1 MSAAAD
7 DTSWGDFL
15 ADGRTARLALICLG
29 VWLNAA
35 DSLVTTTI
43 MPSVGRE
50 LGGYAYF
57 SWATAAYMAGA
68 ILSGATA
75 ARLSGRF
82 GLRRAMVAAGLL
94 TAAGCAASALAPD
107 MIALVAGRAVQGL
120 GAGWIV
126 GACYA
131 AVGAMFPARHLARIF
146 GVMTSVWGVATVLGP
161 LVGAI
166 FAEGDHWRTMFWAFG
181 GQSLA
186 FVVAAVWLLPQ
197 DVPTSGHKTPWLQ
210 LGLVLAGVGLLG
222 AADLVTSLAVA
233 AALCVAS
240 LAIFIAAV
248 RLPGSADHGLFPLAA
263 GDLRTAI
270 GAAYLSYFA
279 LMAAA
284 TGFSVYGPAL
294 LQKLFGFSPLQ
305 AGYAAGLESVGW
317 STAALVVAGRSE
329 RWHGPIIRLGAVC
342 VVGALAVLT
351 VTMRGG
357 PIAVILAAAT
367 VMGAGFGLSS
377 GFTGRR
383 VIAAAAA
390 SEREVASAGI
400 NSVRQVGGA
409 AGACLSGIIANLLG
423 MSAGVTTAAAQA
435 SAVWLFA
442 LAVPVALVG
451 AFGAWRVAEPRF
463 ASPLEAEP

>member
-1 MSAAAD
+1 MTAAAPSA
-7 DTSWGDFL
+7 SWSDFL
-15 ADGRTARLALICLG
+15 AEGRAARIALICLG

-43 MPSVGRE
+43 MPTIGRQ
-50 LGGYAYF
+50 LGGYALF
-57 SWATAAYMAGA
+57 SWATAAYAVGA

-75 ARLSGRF
+75 ARLSARV
-82 GLRRAMVAAGLL
+82 GLRRAMVAAGVL
-94 TAAGCAASALAPD
+94 TAVGCAVSALAPG
-107 MIALVAGRAVQGL
+107 MIVLVAGRAVQGL

-161 LVGAI
+161 LVGAL
-166 FAEGDHWRTMFWAFG
+166 FAEGDHWRAMFWAFG
-181 GQSLA
+181 AQSLA
-186 FVVAAVWLLPQ
+186 FVAAAVWLLARDAP
-197 DVPTSGHKTPWLQ
+197 SAGHKVPWVQ

-222 AADLVTSLAVA
+222 AADLVASLAMA

-240 LAIFIAAV
+240 VAIFIAAV
-248 RLPGSADHGLFPLAA
+248 RLPGAAGHGLFPRAA
-263 GDLRTAI
+263 GDLSSPI

-294 LQKLFGFSPLQ
+294 LQTLFSFSPLQ
-305 AGYAAGLESVGW
+305 AGYAVGLESVGW
-317 STAALVVAGRSE
+317 SAAALLVAGRGE
-329 RWHGPIIRLGAVC
+329 RWHGPIIRLGAAC
-342 VVGALAVLT
+342 VVGALAVLA
-351 VTMRGG
+351 VAMRAG

-367 VMGAGFGLSS
+367 VLGAGFGLSS

-383 VIAAAAA
+383 VIAAAEEH
-390 SEREVASAGI
+390 ERGVASAGI

-409 AGACLSGIIANLLG
+409 AGACLSGIVANLLG
-423 MSAGVTTAAAQA
+423 MSAGVTTTAAQA

-442 LAVPVALVG
+442 LAVPVALLG

-463 ASPLEAEP
+463 ANV